1 MSCAITRFGR
11 SNGACTQRGNPA
23 REGEDCSTD
32 TTGFSVPSNAGVSPV
47 RAPTAAH
54 MVPPLRQGQG
64 SGRCMCWP
72 QAKRGCAVQHMRVSP
87 QVPGGPRG
95 PRTAPGSG
103 VNSKKYIS
111 LIFHGSSGKQKICEN
126 RGIFFCLGGVGAP
139 YRGGG
144 ALKRLGQ
151 SRAYRNGPKMQQR
164 NSFGRQSAPRKGC
177 GASGGSLK
185 PQHRGVCFEVS
196 HVCVWS
202 LGKNGMIWPRSAQKG
217 QTQQKTGQN

>member
-144 ALKRLGQ
+144 GTEKTWPVSGLSKRTKNATKKQFRPSVGATEGLRGQ
-151 SRAYRNGPKMQQR
+151 WRLVETTT
-164 NSFGRQSAPRKGC
+164 PRC
-177 GASGGSLK
+177 L
-185 PQHRGVCFEVS
+185 F
-196 HVCVWS
+196 
-202 LGKNGMIWPRSAQKG
+202 
-217 QTQQKTGQN
+217 